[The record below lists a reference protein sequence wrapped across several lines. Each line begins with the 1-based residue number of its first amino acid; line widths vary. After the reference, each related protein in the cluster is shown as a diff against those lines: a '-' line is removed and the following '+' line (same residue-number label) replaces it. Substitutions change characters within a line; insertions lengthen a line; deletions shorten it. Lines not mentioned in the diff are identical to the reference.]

1 MDIMEGE
8 LTQRTKRT
16 LQEAHEDAHK
26 KTMEEISNKGIR
38 YNVRY
43 TKLISIS
50 TLLNKPQIKELI
62 DDPSVQLIT
71 IEKV

>member
-1 MDIMEGE
+1 MEGE

-16 LQEAHEDAHK
+16 LQETYEDAYK
-26 KTMEEISNKGIR
+26 KTMEEISNKGIK

-50 TLLNKPQIKELI
+50 TLLSKQQIKELI

-71 IEKV
+71 VEKV